1 MMKIGQRLYNP
12 FTPSALSYH
21 ETVKKYNLFLTL
33 PIWQA
38 EWTSVRDPAPVPGT
52 DLKWLEEKCYLI

>member
-1 MMKIGQRLYNP
+1 MKIGHRLYKTV
-12 FTPSALSYH
+12 TPSALSYH

-33 PIWQA
+33 PLWQT
-38 EWTSVRDPAPVPGT
+38 EWTSIRDRLPAPGT